1 MQKIDF
7 KKLKDQ
13 IASVLK
19 KTEKEKRVM
28 QLNRILAEKENVRKL
43 LFVIDIFLAVCF
55 NFLINT
61 LVELL
66 SGKNIW
72 EILKIFPTPKGIVIF
87 WWLYLIFLL
96 FLLICDITWAYKI
109 KVSFSEENFN
119 VNQKGSSRFTTVEE
133 LKQQYRQI
141 DEREGEYDGLPGFLI
156 STHEGKHFIDDGNTN
171 TITIGITRA
180 GKDKIYVEPNTN
192 NYSRAKIKPSM
203 VITALK
209 GEEYRAAKKR
219 LEKRGYKTLLYNLS
233 NPKYSISI
241 NYLANMVK
249 LYKEGDYATAE
260 ILAYSYSYSIFCAGE
275 ETKTE
280 NDFFTKNAAALFSAL
295 IIAHITDCLEE
306 DEKYNHIRKLKFKEK
321 KEKFLDLPAEEQKQ
335 ARDILKGYKGEDYVL
350 DETIHYIPDD
360 VTFEKIE
367 RYEKCVNIYS
377 IIVMFSE
384 LSRKRDLETGISELD
399 RYFNLRPATDRAKL
413 KYLSIDL
420 ASDRA
425 SGDIYS
431 SMAIKLAD
439 FSNDAVIK
447 ISLENE
453 LDMEELGFG
462 EQPIALFIV
471 FPDYDSS
478 LHALA
483 SILIRQSYI
492 MLSRMCDEYMTC
504 KRPVKYILNE
514 FGNMPRIEGM
524 TNMLTVGL
532 GRNIT
537 FDLYIQS
544 IKRIQKIYGDKDAAT
559 IISNCGNQIY
569 LMGNDTET
577 AEYFSKMLGE
587 ITYIDIQRSG
597 SKLSLNKTFTERT
610 EKKPLMSASDL
621 RELKKG
627 HSVVRRAM
635 KRTDLDGNDIRPRP
649 IYNCTEDGTKL
660 KFSYDYLNGIL
671 EDPRTIRLSEIAP
684 KTKEVPNIEDY
695 IMDFNK
701 VMERLEGTIKTPK
714 KRKKASPKRKTLASL
729 SQRHYALLE
738 SCAMDGIGEDYKDV
752 LNWSHN
758 LPLEELYQKIEG
770 LEFMKKES
778 QKTMLSVLEGHINEK

>member
-1 MQKIDF
+1 MQKIDL

-13 IASVLK
+13 IASILK

-43 LFVIDIFLAVCF
+43 LFVIDIFFAVCF

-61 LVELL
+61 LVELFTEE
-66 SGKNIW
+66 NIW
-72 EILKIFPTPKGIVIF
+72 GILKIFPLPKGIIIF

-119 VNQKGSSRFTTVEE
+119 VNQKGSSRFTTVKE

-156 STHEGKHFIDDGNTN
+156 STYEGKHFIDDGNTN

-241 NYLANMVK
+241 NYLANMLK
-249 LYKEGDYATAE
+249 LYKQGDYATAE
-260 ILAYSYSYSIFCAGE
+260 LMAYSYSYSIFCAGE
-275 ETKTE
+275 KTKAE
-280 NDFFTKNAAALFSAL
+280 NDFFTENAAALFSAL

-306 DEKYNHIRKLKFKEK
+306 DEKYNHIRKLKFQEK
-321 KEKFLDLPAEEQKQ
+321 QEKFLDLPEEEQEQ
-335 ARDILKGYKGEDYVL
+335 ARENLKKYQGEDYVL
-350 DETIHYIPDD
+350 DDTVHYIPDD

-367 RYEKCVNIYS
+367 KYEKCVNIYS

-384 LSRKRDLETGISELD
+384 LSRKRDANGISELD
-399 RYFNLRPATDRAKL
+399 RYFNMRPATDRAKL

-431 SMAIKLAD
+431 SMAIKLTN
-439 FSNDAVIK
+439 FSNDAIIK

-478 LHALA
+478 LHTLA

-514 FGNMPRIEGM
+514 FGNMPLIEGM

-559 IISNCGNQIY
+559 IIANCGNQIY

-597 SKLSLNKTFTERT
+597 SKLSLDKTFTERT

-635 KRTDLDGNDIRPRP
+635 KRTDLEGNDIRPRP
-649 IYNCTEDGTKL
+649 IYNCAEDGTKL
-660 KFSYDYLNGIL
+660 KFSYDYLQGIL
-671 EDPRTIRLSEIAP
+671 EDPRSIRLSEIAP
-684 KTKEVPNIEDY
+684 KTKEISNIEEY
-695 IMDFNK
+695 IMDFDK
-701 VMERLEGTIKTPK
+701 VMKRLEENVPAPK
-714 KRKKASPKRKTLASL
+714 KRKKELPKVKTLASL

-738 SCAMDGIGEDYKDV
+738 SCAMDGIGEDYKEI
-752 LNWSHN
+752 LNWSYK
-758 LPLEELYQKIEG
+758 LPLQELYQKIEG

-778 QKTMLSVLEGHINEK
+778 QKTMLSLLEGRINEK

>member
-1 MQKIDF
+1 MQKIDL

-13 IASVLK
+13 IASILK

-43 LFVIDIFLAVCF
+43 LFVIDIFFAVCF

-61 LVELL
+61 LVELFTEE
-66 SGKNIW
+66 NIW
-72 EILKIFPTPKGIVIF
+72 GILKIFPLPKGIIIF

-119 VNQKGSSRFTTVEE
+119 VNQKGSSRFTTVKE

-156 STHEGKHFIDDGNTN
+156 STYEGKHFIDDGNTN

-241 NYLANMVK
+241 NYLANMLK
-249 LYKEGDYATAE
+249 LYKQGDYATAE
-260 ILAYSYSYSIFCAGE
+260 LMAYSYSYSIFCAGE
-275 ETKTE
+275 KTKAE
-280 NDFFTKNAAALFSAL
+280 NDFFTENAAALFSAL

-306 DEKYNHIRKLKFKEK
+306 DEKYNHIRKLKFQEK
-321 KEKFLDLPAEEQKQ
+321 QEKFLDLPEEEQEQ
-335 ARDILKGYKGEDYVL
+335 ARENLKKYQGEDYVL
-350 DETIHYIPDD
+350 DDTVHYIPDD

-367 RYEKCVNIYS
+367 KYEKCVNIYS

-384 LSRKRDLETGISELD
+384 LSRKRDANGISELD
-399 RYFNLRPATDRAKL
+399 RYFNMRPATDRAKL
-413 KYLSIDL
+413 KYLSVDL

-431 SMAIKLAD
+431 SMAIKLTN
-439 FSNDAVIK
+439 FSNDAIIK

-478 LHALA
+478 LHTLA

-492 MLSRMCDEYMTC
+492 MLSRMCDEHMTC

-514 FGNMPRIEGM
+514 FGNMPLIEGM

-559 IISNCGNQIY
+559 IIANCGNQIY

-597 SKLSLNKTFTERT
+597 SKLSLDKTFTERT

-635 KRTDLDGNDIRPRP
+635 KRTDLEGNDIRPRP
-649 IYNCTEDGTKL
+649 IYNCAEDGTKL
-660 KFSYDYLNGIL
+660 KFSYDYLQGIL
-671 EDPRTIRLSEIAP
+671 EDPRSIRLSEIAP
-684 KTKEVPNIEDY
+684 KTKEISNIEEY
-695 IMDFNK
+695 IMDFDK
-701 VMERLEGTIKTPK
+701 VMKRLEENVPAPK
-714 KRKKASPKRKTLASL
+714 KRKKELPKVKTLASL

-738 SCAMDGIGEDYKDV
+738 SYAMDGIGEDYKEI
-752 LNWSHN
+752 LNWSYK
-758 LPLEELYQKIEG
+758 LPLQELYQKIEG

-778 QKTMLSVLEGHINEK
+778 QKTMLSLLEGRINEK

>member
-1 MQKIDF
+1 MQKIDL

-13 IASVLK
+13 IASILK

-43 LFVIDIFLAVCF
+43 LFVIDIFFAVCF

-61 LVELL
+61 LVELFTEE
-66 SGKNIW
+66 NIW
-72 EILKIFPTPKGIVIF
+72 GILKIFPLPKGIIIF

-119 VNQKGSSRFTTVEE
+119 VNQKGSSRFTTVKE

-156 STHEGKHFIDDGNTN
+156 STYEGKHFIDDGNTN

-241 NYLANMVK
+241 NYLANMLK
-249 LYKEGDYATAE
+249 LYKQGDYATAE
-260 ILAYSYSYSIFCAGE
+260 LMAYSYSYSIFCAGE
-275 ETKTE
+275 KTKAE
-280 NDFFTKNAAALFSAL
+280 NDFFTENAAALFSAL

-306 DEKYNHIRKLKFKEK
+306 DEKYNHIRKLKFQEK
-321 KEKFLDLPAEEQKQ
+321 QEKFLDLPEEEQEQ
-335 ARDILKGYKGEDYVL
+335 ARENLKKYQGEDYVL
-350 DETIHYIPDD
+350 DDTVHYIPDD

-367 RYEKCVNIYS
+367 KYEKCVNIYS

-384 LSRKRDLETGISELD
+384 LSRKRDANGISELD
-399 RYFNLRPATDRAKL
+399 RYFNMRPATDRAKL

-431 SMAIKLAD
+431 SMAIKLTN
-439 FSNDAVIK
+439 FSNDAIIK

-478 LHALA
+478 LHTLA

-492 MLSRMCDEYMTC
+492 MLSRMCDEHMTC

-514 FGNMPRIEGM
+514 FGNMPLIEGM

-559 IISNCGNQIY
+559 IIANCGNQIY

-597 SKLSLNKTFTERT
+597 SKLSLDKTFTERT

-635 KRTDLDGNDIRPRP
+635 KRTDLEGNDIRPRP
-649 IYNCTEDGTKL
+649 IYNCAEDGTKL
-660 KFSYDYLNGIL
+660 KFSYDYLQGIL
-671 EDPRTIRLSEIAP
+671 EDPRSIRLSEIAP
-684 KTKEVPNIEDY
+684 KTKEISNIEEY
-695 IMDFNK
+695 IMDFDK
-701 VMERLEGTIKTPK
+701 VMKRLEENVPAPK
-714 KRKKASPKRKTLASL
+714 KRKKELPKVKTLASL

-738 SCAMDGIGEDYKDV
+738 SCAMDGIGEDYKEI
-752 LNWSHN
+752 LNWSYK
-758 LPLEELYQKIEG
+758 LPLQELYQKIEG

-778 QKTMLSVLEGHINEK
+778 QKTMLSILEGRINEK

>member
-1 MQKIDF
+1 MQKIDL

-13 IASVLK
+13 IASILK

-43 LFVIDIFLAVCF
+43 LFVIDIFFAVCF

-61 LVELL
+61 LVELFTEE
-66 SGKNIW
+66 NIW
-72 EILKIFPTPKGIVIF
+72 GILKIFPLPKGIIIF

-119 VNQKGSSRFTTVEE
+119 VNQKGSSRFTTVKE

-156 STHEGKHFIDDGNTN
+156 STYEGKHFIDDGNTN

-241 NYLANMVK
+241 NYLANMLK
-249 LYKEGDYATAE
+249 LYKQGDYATAE
-260 ILAYSYSYSIFCAGE
+260 LMAYSYSYSIFCAGE
-275 ETKTE
+275 KTKAE
-280 NDFFTKNAAALFSAL
+280 NDFFTENAAALFSAL

-306 DEKYNHIRKLKFKEK
+306 DEKYNHIRKLKLQEK
-321 KEKFLDLPAEEQKQ
+321 QEKFLDLPEEEQEQ
-335 ARDILKGYKGEDYVL
+335 ARENLKKYQGEDYVL
-350 DETIHYIPDD
+350 DDTVHYIPDD

-367 RYEKCVNIYS
+367 KYEKCVNIYS

-384 LSRKRDLETGISELD
+384 LSRKRDANGISELD
-399 RYFNLRPATDRAKL
+399 RYFNMRPATDRAKL

-431 SMAIKLAD
+431 SMAIKLTN
-439 FSNDAVIK
+439 FSNDAIIK

-478 LHALA
+478 LHTLA

-492 MLSRMCDEYMTC
+492 MLSRMCDEHMTC

-514 FGNMPRIEGM
+514 FGNMPLIEGM

-559 IISNCGNQIY
+559 IIANCGNQIY

-597 SKLSLNKTFTERT
+597 SKLSLDKTFTERT

-635 KRTDLDGNDIRPRP
+635 KRTDLEGNDIRPRP
-649 IYNCTEDGTKL
+649 IYNCAEDGTKL
-660 KFSYDYLNGIL
+660 KFSYDYLQGIL
-671 EDPRTIRLSEIAP
+671 EDPRSIRLSEIAP
-684 KTKEVPNIEDY
+684 KTKEISNIEEY
-695 IMDFNK
+695 IMDFDK
-701 VMERLEGTIKTPK
+701 VMKRLEENVPAPK
-714 KRKKASPKRKTLASL
+714 KRKKELPKVKTLASL

-738 SCAMDGIGEDYKDV
+738 SCAMDGIGEDYKEI
-752 LNWSHN
+752 LNWSYK
-758 LPLEELYQKIEG
+758 LPLQELYQKIEG

-778 QKTMLSVLEGHINEK
+778 QKTMLSLLEGRINEK

>member
-1 MQKIDF
+1 MQKIDL

-13 IASVLK
+13 IASILK

-43 LFVIDIFLAVCF
+43 LFVIDIFFAVCF

-61 LVELL
+61 LVELFTEE
-66 SGKNIW
+66 NIW
-72 EILKIFPTPKGIVIF
+72 GILKIFPLPKGIIIF

-119 VNQKGSSRFTTVEE
+119 VNQKGSSRFTTVKE

-156 STHEGKHFIDDGNTN
+156 STYEGKHFIDDGNTN

-241 NYLANMVK
+241 NYLANMLK
-249 LYKEGDYATAE
+249 LYKQGDYATAE
-260 ILAYSYSYSIFCAGE
+260 LMAYSYSYSIFCAGE
-275 ETKTE
+275 KTKAE
-280 NDFFTKNAAALFSAL
+280 NDFFTENAAALFSAL

-306 DEKYNHIRKLKFKEK
+306 DEKYNHIRKLKFQEK
-321 KEKFLDLPAEEQKQ
+321 QEKFLDLPEEEQEQ
-335 ARDILKGYKGEDYVL
+335 ARENLKKYQGEDYVL
-350 DETIHYIPDD
+350 DDTVHYIPDD

-367 RYEKCVNIYS
+367 KYEKCVNIYS

-384 LSRKRDLETGISELD
+384 LSRKRDANGISELD
-399 RYFNLRPATDRAKL
+399 RYFNMRPATDRAKL

-431 SMAIKLAD
+431 SMAIKLTN
-439 FSNDAVIK
+439 FSNDAIIK

-478 LHALA
+478 LHTLA

-492 MLSRMCDEYMTC
+492 MLSRMCDEHMTC

-514 FGNMPRIEGM
+514 FGNMPLIEGM

-559 IISNCGNQIY
+559 IIANCGNQIY

-597 SKLSLNKTFTERT
+597 SKLSLDKTFTERT

-635 KRTDLDGNDIRPRP
+635 KRTDLEGNDIRPRP
-649 IYNCTEDGTKL
+649 IYNCAEDGTKL
-660 KFSYDYLNGIL
+660 KFSYDYLQGIL
-671 EDPRTIRLSEIAP
+671 EDPRSIRLSEIAP
-684 KTKEVPNIEDY
+684 KTKEISNIEEY
-695 IMDFNK
+695 IMDFDK
-701 VMERLEGTIKTPK
+701 VMKRLEENVPAPK
-714 KRKKASPKRKTLASL
+714 KRKKELPKVKTLASL

-738 SCAMDGIGEDYKDV
+738 SCAMDGIGEDYKEI
-752 LNWSHN
+752 LNWSYK
-758 LPLEELYQKIEG
+758 LPLQELYQKIEG

-778 QKTMLSVLEGHINEK
+778 QKTMLSLLEGRINEK

>member
-1 MQKIDF
+1 MQKIDL

-13 IASVLK
+13 IASILK

-43 LFVIDIFLAVCF
+43 LFVIDIFFAVCF

-61 LVELL
+61 LVELFTEE
-66 SGKNIW
+66 NIW
-72 EILKIFPTPKGIVIF
+72 GILKIFPLPKGIIIF

-119 VNQKGSSRFTTVEE
+119 VNQKGSSRFTTVKE

-156 STHEGKHFIDDGNTN
+156 STYEGKHFIDDGNTN

-241 NYLANMVK
+241 NYLANMLK
-249 LYKEGDYATAE
+249 LYKQGDYATAE
-260 ILAYSYSYSIFCAGE
+260 LMAYSYSYSIFCAGE
-275 ETKTE
+275 KTKAE
-280 NDFFTKNAAALFSAL
+280 NDFFTENAAALFSAL

-306 DEKYNHIRKLKFKEK
+306 DEKYNHIRKLKFQEK
-321 KEKFLDLPAEEQKQ
+321 QEKFLDLPEEEQEQ
-335 ARDILKGYKGEDYVL
+335 ARENLKKYQGEDYVL
-350 DETIHYIPDD
+350 DDTVHYIPDD

-367 RYEKCVNIYS
+367 KYEKCVNIYS

-384 LSRKRDLETGISELD
+384 LSRKRDANGISELD
-399 RYFNLRPATDRAKL
+399 RYFNMRPATDRAKL

-431 SMAIKLAD
+431 SMAIKLTN
-439 FSNDAVIK
+439 FSNDAIIK

-478 LHALA
+478 LHTLA

-492 MLSRMCDEYMTC
+492 MLSRMCDEHMTC

-514 FGNMPRIEGM
+514 FGNMPLIEGM

-559 IISNCGNQIY
+559 IIANCGNQIY

-597 SKLSLNKTFTERT
+597 SKLSLDKTFTERT

-635 KRTDLDGNDIRPRP
+635 KRTDLEGNDIRPRP
-649 IYNCTEDGTKL
+649 IYNCAEYGTKL
-660 KFSYDYLNGIL
+660 KFSYDYLQGIL
-671 EDPRTIRLSEIAP
+671 EDPRSIRLSEIAP
-684 KTKEVPNIEDY
+684 KTKEISNIEEY
-695 IMDFNK
+695 IMDFDK
-701 VMERLEGTIKTPK
+701 VMKRLEENVPAPK
-714 KRKKASPKRKTLASL
+714 KRKKELPKVKTLASL

-738 SCAMDGIGEDYKDV
+738 SCAMDGIGEDYKEI
-752 LNWSHN
+752 LNWSYK
-758 LPLEELYQKIEG
+758 LPLQELYQKIEG

-778 QKTMLSVLEGHINEK
+778 QKTMLSLLEGRINEK

>member
-1 MQKIDF
+1 MQKIDL

-13 IASVLK
+13 IASILK

-43 LFVIDIFLAVCF
+43 LFVIDIFFAVCF

-61 LVELL
+61 LVELFTEE
-66 SGKNIW
+66 NIW
-72 EILKIFPTPKGIVIF
+72 GILKIFPLPKGIIIF

-119 VNQKGSSRFTTVEE
+119 VNQKGSSRFTTVKE

-156 STHEGKHFIDDGNTN
+156 STYEGKHFIDDGNTN

-241 NYLANMVK
+241 NYLANMLK
-249 LYKEGDYATAE
+249 LYKQGDYATAE
-260 ILAYSYSYSIFCAGE
+260 LMAYSYSYSIFCAGE
-275 ETKTE
+275 KTKAE
-280 NDFFTKNAAALFSAL
+280 NDFFTENAAALFSAL

-306 DEKYNHIRKLKFKEK
+306 DEKYNHIRKLKFQEK
-321 KEKFLDLPAEEQKQ
+321 QEKFLDLPEEEQEQ
-335 ARDILKGYKGEDYVL
+335 ARENLKKYQGEDYVL
-350 DETIHYIPDD
+350 DDTVHYIPDD

-367 RYEKCVNIYS
+367 KYEKCVNIYS

-384 LSRKRDLETGISELD
+384 LSRKRDANGISELD
-399 RYFNLRPATDRAKL
+399 RYFNMRPATDRAKL

-431 SMAIKLAD
+431 SMAIKLTN
-439 FSNDAVIK
+439 FSNDAIIK

-478 LHALA
+478 LHTLA

-492 MLSRMCDEYMTC
+492 MLSRMCDEHMTC

-514 FGNMPRIEGM
+514 FGNMPLIEGM

-559 IISNCGNQIY
+559 IIANCGNQIY

-597 SKLSLNKTFTERT
+597 SKLSLDKTFTERT

-635 KRTDLDGNDIRPRP
+635 KRTDLEGNDIRPRP
-649 IYNCTEDGTKL
+649 IYNCAEDGTKL
-660 KFSYDYLNGIL
+660 KFSYDYLQGIL
-671 EDPRTIRLSEIAP
+671 EDPRSIRLSEIAP
-684 KTKEVPNIEDY
+684 KTKEISNIEEY
-695 IMDFNK
+695 IMDFDK
-701 VMERLEGTIKTPK
+701 VMKRLEENVPAPK
-714 KRKKASPKRKTLASL
+714 KRKKELPKVKTLASL

-738 SCAMDGIGEDYKDV
+738 SCAMDGIGEDYKEI
-752 LNWSHN
+752 LNWSYK
-758 LPLEELYQKIEG
+758 LPLQELYQKIEG

-778 QKTMLSVLEGHINEK
+778 KKTMLSILEGRINEK

>member
-7 KKLKDQ
+7 KKLKDE
-13 IASVLK
+13 IASILE

-28 QLNRILAEKENVRKL
+28 QLNRILADKKNIKKL
-43 LFVIDIFLAVCF
+43 LLVADILLMVCF

-61 LVELL
+61 LVELFTEE
-66 SGKNIW
+66 NIW
-72 EILKIFPTPKGIVIF
+72 EILKIFPLPKGIIIF

-180 GKDKIYVEPNTN
+180 GKDKIYVEPNMN

-241 NYLANMVK
+241 NYLANMLK
-249 LYKEGDYATAE
+249 LYKQGDYATAE
-260 ILAYSYSYSIFCAGE
+260 LMAYSYSYSIFCAGE
-275 ETKTE
+275 KTKAE
-280 NDFFTKNAAALFSAL
+280 NDFFTENAAALFSAL

-306 DEKYNHIRKLKFKEK
+306 DEKYNHIRKLKFQEK
-321 KEKFLDLPAEEQKQ
+321 QEKFLDLPEEEQEQ
-335 ARDILKGYKGEDYVL
+335 ARENLKQYQGEDYVL
-350 DETIHYIPDD
+350 DDTVHYIPDD

-367 RYEKCVNIYS
+367 KYEKCVNIYS

-384 LSRKRDLETGISELD
+384 LSRKRDENGISELD
-399 RYFNLRPATDRAKL
+399 RYFNMRPATDRAKL

-431 SMAIKLAD
+431 SMAIKLTN
-439 FSNDAVIK
+439 FSNDAIIK

-478 LHALA
+478 LHTLA

-492 MLSRMCDEYMTC
+492 MLSRMCDEHMTC

-514 FGNMPRIEGM
+514 FGNMPLIEGM

-559 IISNCGNQIY
+559 IIANCGNQIY

-649 IYNCTEDGTKL
+649 IYNRAEDGTKL
-660 KFSYDYLNGIL
+660 KFSYDYLQGIL

-684 KTKEVPNIEDY
+684 ETKEISNIEEY
-695 IMDFNK
+695 IMDFDK
-701 VMERLEGTIKTPK
+701 VMKRLEENVPAPK
-714 KRKKASPKRKTLASL
+714 KRKKELPKVKTLASL

-738 SCAMDGIGEDYKDV
+738 SYAMDGIGEDYKEI
-752 LNWSHN
+752 LNWSHK

-778 QKTMLSVLEGHINEK
+778 KKTMLSILEGRIDEK

>member
-1 MQKIDF
+1 MQKIDL

-13 IASVLK
+13 IASILK

-43 LFVIDIFLAVCF
+43 LFVIDIFFAVCF

-61 LVELL
+61 LVELFTEE
-66 SGKNIW
+66 NIW
-72 EILKIFPTPKGIVIF
+72 GILKIFPLPKGIIIF

-119 VNQKGSSRFTTVEE
+119 VNQKGSSRFTTVKE

-156 STHEGKHFIDDGNTN
+156 STYEGKHFIDDGNTN

-241 NYLANMVK
+241 NYLANMLK
-249 LYKEGDYATAE
+249 LYKQGDYATAE
-260 ILAYSYSYSIFCAGE
+260 LMAYSYSYSIFCAGE
-275 ETKTE
+275 KTKAE
-280 NDFFTKNAAALFSAL
+280 NDFFTENAAALFSAL

-306 DEKYNHIRKLKFKEK
+306 DEKYNHIRKLKFQEK
-321 KEKFLDLPAEEQKQ
+321 QEKFLDLPEEEQEQ
-335 ARDILKGYKGEDYVL
+335 ARENLKKYQGEDYVL
-350 DETIHYIPDD
+350 DDTVHYIPDD

-367 RYEKCVNIYS
+367 KYEKCVNIYS

-384 LSRKRDLETGISELD
+384 LSRKRDENGISELD
-399 RYFNLRPATDRAKL
+399 RYFNMRPATDRAKL

-431 SMAIKLAD
+431 SMAIKLTN
-439 FSNDAVIK
+439 FSNDAIIK

-478 LHALA
+478 LHTLA

-514 FGNMPRIEGM
+514 FGNMPLIEGM

-559 IISNCGNQIY
+559 IIANCGNQIY

-597 SKLSLNKTFTERT
+597 SKLSLDKTFTERT

-635 KRTDLDGNDIRPRP
+635 KRTDLEGNDIRPRP
-649 IYNCTEDGTKL
+649 IYNCAEDGTKL
-660 KFSYDYLNGIL
+660 KFSYDYLQGIL
-671 EDPRTIRLSEIAP
+671 EDPRSIRLSEIAP
-684 KTKEVPNIEDY
+684 KTKEISNIEEY
-695 IMDFNK
+695 IMDFDK
-701 VMERLEGTIKTPK
+701 VMKRLEENVPAPK
-714 KRKKASPKRKTLASL
+714 KRKKELPKVKTLASL

-738 SCAMDGIGEDYKDV
+738 SCAMDGIGEDYKEI
-752 LNWSHN
+752 LNWSYK
-758 LPLEELYQKIEG
+758 LPLQELYQKIEG

-778 QKTMLSVLEGHINEK
+778 QKTMLSLLEGRINEK

>member
-1 MQKIDF
+1 MQKIDL

-13 IASVLK
+13 IASILK

-43 LFVIDIFLAVCF
+43 LFVIDIFFAVCF

-61 LVELL
+61 LVELFTEE
-66 SGKNIW
+66 NIW
-72 EILKIFPTPKGIVIF
+72 GILKIFPLPKGIIIF

-119 VNQKGSSRFTTVEE
+119 VNQKGSSRFTTVKE

-156 STHEGKHFIDDGNTN
+156 STYEGKHFIDDGNTN

-241 NYLANMVK
+241 NYLANMLK
-249 LYKEGDYATAE
+249 LYKQGDYATAE
-260 ILAYSYSYSIFCAGE
+260 LMAYSYSYSIFCAGE
-275 ETKTE
+275 KTKAE
-280 NDFFTKNAAALFSAL
+280 NDFFTENAAALFSAL

-306 DEKYNHIRKLKFKEK
+306 DEKYNHIRKLKFQEK
-321 KEKFLDLPAEEQKQ
+321 QEKFLDLPEEEQEQ
-335 ARDILKGYKGEDYVL
+335 ARENLKKYQGEDYVL
-350 DETIHYIPDD
+350 DDTVHYIPDD

-367 RYEKCVNIYS
+367 KYEKCVNIYS

-384 LSRKRDLETGISELD
+384 LSRKRDENGISELD
-399 RYFNLRPATDRAKL
+399 RYFNMRPATDRAKL

-431 SMAIKLAD
+431 SMAIKLTN
-439 FSNDAVIK
+439 FSNDAIIK

-478 LHALA
+478 LHTLA

-492 MLSRMCDEYMTC
+492 MLSRMCDEHMTC

-514 FGNMPRIEGM
+514 FGNMPLIEGM

-559 IISNCGNQIY
+559 IIANCGNQIY

-597 SKLSLNKTFTERT
+597 SKLSLDKTFTERT

-635 KRTDLDGNDIRPRP
+635 KRTDLEGNDIRPRP
-649 IYNCTEDGTKL
+649 IYNCAEDGTKL
-660 KFSYDYLNGIL
+660 KFSYDYLQGIL
-671 EDPRTIRLSEIAP
+671 EDPRSIRLSEIAP
-684 KTKEVPNIEDY
+684 KTKEISNIEEY
-695 IMDFNK
+695 IMDFDK
-701 VMERLEGTIKTPK
+701 VMKRLEENVPAPK
-714 KRKKASPKRKTLASL
+714 KRKKELPKVKTLASL

-738 SCAMDGIGEDYKDV
+738 SCAMDGIGEDYKEI
-752 LNWSHN
+752 LNWSYK
-758 LPLEELYQKIEG
+758 LPLQELYQKIEG

-778 QKTMLSVLEGHINEK
+778 QKTMLSLLEGRINEK

>member
-1 MQKIDF
+1 MQKIDL

-13 IASVLK
+13 IASILK

-43 LFVIDIFLAVCF
+43 LFVIDIFFAVCF

-61 LVELL
+61 LVELFTEE
-66 SGKNIW
+66 NIW
-72 EILKIFPTPKGIVIF
+72 GILKIFPLPKGIIIF

-119 VNQKGSSRFTTVEE
+119 VNQKGSSRFTTVKE

-156 STHEGKHFIDDGNTN
+156 STYEGKHFIDDGNTN

-241 NYLANMVK
+241 NYLANMLK
-249 LYKEGDYATAE
+249 LYKQGDYATAE
-260 ILAYSYSYSIFCAGE
+260 LMAYSYSYSIFCAGE
-275 ETKTE
+275 KTKAE
-280 NDFFTKNAAALFSAL
+280 NDFFTENAAALFSAL

-306 DEKYNHIRKLKFKEK
+306 DEKYNHIRKLKFQEK
-321 KEKFLDLPAEEQKQ
+321 QEKFLDLPEEEQEQ
-335 ARDILKGYKGEDYVL
+335 ARENLKKYQGEDYVL
-350 DETIHYIPDD
+350 DDTVHYIPDD

-367 RYEKCVNIYS
+367 KYEKCVNIYS

-384 LSRKRDLETGISELD
+384 LSRKRDANGISELD
-399 RYFNLRPATDRAKL
+399 RYFNMRPATDRAKL

-431 SMAIKLAD
+431 SMAIKLTN
-439 FSNDAVIK
+439 FSNDAIIK

-478 LHALA
+478 LHTLA

-492 MLSRMCDEYMTC
+492 MLSRMCDEHMTC

-514 FGNMPRIEGM
+514 FGNMPLIEGM

-559 IISNCGNQIY
+559 IIANCGNQIY

-597 SKLSLNKTFTERT
+597 SKLSLDKTFTERT

-635 KRTDLDGNDIRPRP
+635 KRTDLEGNDIRPRP
-649 IYNCTEDGTKL
+649 IYNCAEDGTKL
-660 KFSYDYLNGIL
+660 KFSYDYLQGIL
-671 EDPRTIRLSEIAP
+671 EDPRSIRLSEIAP
-684 KTKEVPNIEDY
+684 KTKEMSNIEEY
-695 IMDFNK
+695 IMDFDK
-701 VMERLEGTIKTPK
+701 VMKRLEENVPAPK
-714 KRKKASPKRKTLASL
+714 KRKKELPKVKTLASL

-738 SCAMDGIGEDYKDV
+738 SCAMDGIGEDYKEI
-752 LNWSHN
+752 LNWSYK
-758 LPLEELYQKIEG
+758 LPLQELYQKIEG

-778 QKTMLSVLEGHINEK
+778 QKTMLSLLEGRINEK